1 MDEHGMEN
9 EHSECRVS
17 KKPHMFTQFVLESVR
32 QQHVKNL
39 ESKMLSS
46 NTEYLPTKCR
56 VTKPPPP
63 KPAANPLQ
71 FIKVAPP
78 PLFQK
83 AKEQIQKVEKIKK
96 ERREVQDETEDWQAN
111 LDNWK
116 SSRRKL
122 QEHIIERVVEVKK
135 FEHQDSGRSRRRSKT
150 FNEILEER
158 GKSKYSIP
166 IYLDEANDWNDFG
179 ISDSRSDKSQDSRS
193 SERNTSTVDQ
203 YSSDDSSSR
212 KDSSSAAEYVSN
224 ASKSDSGYNNN
235 NYQSISQTQLDS
247 KERYDNNTSKIG
259 QYTYEGAIEGYRS
272 RIKSRID
279 DSILNKISEM
289 PKRNSE
295 IISVVPKGEIVKR
308 KELFDRQHT
317 DEENIP
323 KTTARVLQ
331 EFENSVS
338 IKQRLKSLEKCS
350 DQTVKY
356 VDNINI
362 KPKVKQISQL
372 FDKPCTENIRN
383 DYNNEVTMN
392 NNDHYMQ
399 RREKVNINIVPWR
412 DRVSSSENSDIY
424 MYPDKSDL
432 KEVESQSDDKSSDTF
447 YSGLEDTNYPPSVSS
462 TDYMALSS
470 DREDSGIHTADVSC
484 SVSQADD
491 TAEEVESNTNSHET
505 VNDDF
510 QPGKKYYKDM
520 EDNNNLYEDHVL
532 KLTEENVNNQSNI
545 DLLDG
550 TNSQYEPST
559 ISSISKD
566 SMFDSPDPQSQRIE
580 ENALEEVD
588 SIILSS
594 TGAEEF
600 SEKEVEIKNE
610 ESHQLEHLPDV
621 KEENTKTIDIRCTEN
636 QLLDNIDYLNMV
648 DPLSPITNEEYV
660 FDPNFPLLPTKMVEP
675 PKEKPPPPPVLD
687 DEKPQDLNIKRMN
700 STKRIKKEITLKR
713 SSFLGLNDPSDT
725 ERDLLEGISIAVS
738 EEEQSKVEEI
748 LAKQLY
754 ERKISDYGS
763 AESQDSGLDI
773 DNSVIS
779 KTSTDASDN
788 SVELLD
794 IPKSQVS
801 AIEEDEITK
810 QEREIIEMVEKAEN
824 FRDFDKKSEERAPEK
839 VQKPPIPSVRTIPS
853 TTYVPKAADASYYD
867 KKPDYLDDQDSEVL
881 KVEQE
886 LQQLEQEELKR
897 KRDNLLFRQ
906 ACSRVFAKNKRYS
919 LENIFDNTTTAL
931 ECRKSMPELQCLKI
945 EKEPPIKTNNT
956 FRSIHD
962 VDLKFRKSVPNIPGY
977 LYTNYTHPA
986 ISDFQTVE
994 TYENISQPKFQ
1005 HDIHRSAFE
1014 VPVRK
1019 PILPYDPAGV
1029 PKYHNTNKF
1038 PQTGQPSS
1046 FHYKPTSFIPTN
1058 GEPPPLKARYRNTNS
1073 NAWRKARPNIETR
1086 SYDQHWLYQE
1096 AELRRLQDQKN
1107 FNSWQY
1113 KQISEPS
1120 VPNIS
1125 NRGPILPSNASS
1137 KSSIRKLTSVNND
1150 IQPYAEH
1157 QNMGPPLPV
1166 NQPRPVAV
1174 EEGPNRILSV
1184 SGKKKCSF
1192 CGNELGRGAAMIIE
1206 TLCLFYHMEC
1216 FKCCVCHVQLGNGLN
1231 GTDVR
1236 VRNQKLHCHN
1246 CYSSDDGVKFS
1257 CV

>member
-9 EHSECRVS
+9 EHSEFRI
-17 KKPHMFTQFVLESVR
+17 
-32 QQHVKNL
+32 
-39 ESKMLSS
+39 SS

-63 KPAANPLQ
+63 KPATNPLQ

-135 FEHQDSGRSRRRSKT
+135 FEQEDNGRSRRRSKT

-166 IYLDEANDWNDFG
+166 IYLDEANDWSDLG
-179 ISDSRSDKSQDSRS
+179 ISDSRSDRSQDSGS
-193 SERNTSTVDQ
+193 SERNTLTVDQ

-212 KDSSSAAEYVSN
+212 KDSSAEYISN
-224 ASKSDSGYNNN
+224 ASKSDVAYNNN
-235 NYQSISQTQLDS
+235 NNHQPTSNKQLDS
-247 KERYDNNTSKIG
+247 KDAQDNNNASKIG

-279 DSILNKISEM
+279 DTILNRISEM
-289 PKRNSE
+289 PRRTSE
-295 IISVVPKGEIVKR
+295 VISVVPKGEIVKR
-308 KELFDRQHT
+308 KELFDRPQT
-317 DEENIP
+317 ADDQNVP

-372 FDKPCTENIRN
+372 FDKPCTETIRN
-383 DYNNEVTMN
+383 DFNNDIPMN
-392 NNDHYMQ
+392 NNQEYTE
-399 RREKVNINIVPWR
+399 RREKININIVPWR
-412 DRVSSSENSDIY
+412 ERMSSSETSDIFLY
-424 MYPDKSDL
+424 SDKNDL

-447 YSGLEDTNYPPSVSS
+447 YSGLEDNNYPPSVSS

-510 QPGKKYYKDM
+510 HPRQKYYKDM
-520 EDNNNLYEDHVL
+520 EDNNNIYDDHVL

-566 SMFDSPDPQSQRIE
+566 SVFSSPDPQSRRIE
-580 ENALEEVD
+580 ESTLGDVD
-588 SIILSS
+588 SINLSS
-594 TGAEEF
+594 NETDEH
-600 SEKEVEIKNE
+600 SEKEVPIINETSQVLLELPEVKNE
-610 ESHQLEHLPDV
+610 IP
-621 KEENTKTIDIRCTEN
+621 KIIDITPAEN
-636 QLLDNIDYLNMV
+636 QRLDNIDYLNIV
-648 DPLSPITNEEYV
+648 DTLTSPMGNEEFV

-675 PKEKPPPPPVLD
+675 PKVKPPPPPVLD

-713 SSFLGLNDPSDT
+713 SSFLGLNEPSDA
-725 ERDLLEGISIAVS
+725 ERDPLEGISIAVS
-738 EEEQSKVEEI
+738 EREQSKVEEI

-754 ERKISDYGS
+754 ESKISDYVG
-763 AESQDSGLDI
+763 AESQNSGLDI

-779 KTSTDASDN
+779 KSSNEALDK
-788 SVELLD
+788 SVEILATSSSK
-794 IPKSQVS
+794 KSPV
-801 AIEEDEITK
+801 EEDEITK
-810 QEREIIEMVEKAEN
+810 REREIIEMVEKAEK
-824 FRDFDKKSEERAPEK
+824 FRVTDVKPEEKAPEK
-839 VQKPPIPSVRTIPS
+839 VQKPPIPLTRTVPS
-853 TTYVPKAADASYYD
+853 TMYVQKPADASYYD

-881 KVEQE
+881 KVEKE

-906 ACSRVFAKNKRYS
+906 NCSRVFAKNKRYS
-919 LENIFDNTTTAL
+919 LENIFDSPSSAL
-931 ECRKSMPELQCLKI
+931 ECRKSMPELQCLKV
-945 EKEPPIKTNNT
+945 EKEHPNKPSDL

-962 VDLKFRKSVPNIPGY
+962 VDLKFRKSVPNLPGY
-977 LYTNYTHPA
+977 LYNHA
-986 ISDFQTVE
+986 IRNDFQTIE
-994 TYENISQPKFQ
+994 KYEKTSMPKFQ
-1005 HDIHRSAFE
+1005 HDVHRSAFE
-1014 VPVRK
+1014 VPARK
-1019 PILPYDPAGV
+1019 PILPYPTGGLQ
-1029 PKYHNTNKF
+1029 HHTTNKF
-1038 PQTGQPSS
+1038 LQQGEQSACHHKPQMFTPS
-1046 FHYKPTSFIPTN
+1046 N
-1058 GEPPPLKARYRNTNS
+1058 GELPPLKTHNRNVVG
-1073 NAWRKARPNIETR
+1073 NAWPKPRHNVETR

-1107 FNSWQY
+1107 YNNWHY
-1113 KQISEPS
+1113 KQIADPS
-1120 VPNIS
+1120 VPNLI
-1125 NRGPILPSNASS
+1125 NRGPIPPSHASS
-1137 KSSIRKLTSVNND
+1137 KSSIRKLTSVNNE
-1150 IQPYAEH
+1150 IQPYMEL
-1157 QNMGPPLPV
+1157 QNIGPSLPV
-1166 NQPRPVAV
+1166 TQPRSMAS
-1174 EEGPNRILSV
+1174 EEGTNRILSV

>member
-867 KKPDYLDDQDSEVL
+867 K
-881 KVEQE
+881 
-886 LQQLEQEELKR
+886 
-897 KRDNLLFRQ
+897 
-906 ACSRVFAKNKRYS
+906 
-919 LENIFDNTTTAL
+919 
-931 ECRKSMPELQCLKI
+931 
-945 EKEPPIKTNNT
+945 
-956 FRSIHD
+956 
-962 VDLKFRKSVPNIPGY
+962 
-977 LYTNYTHPA
+977 
-986 ISDFQTVE
+986 
-994 TYENISQPKFQ
+994 
-1005 HDIHRSAFE
+1005 
-1014 VPVRK
+1014 
-1019 PILPYDPAGV
+1019 
-1029 PKYHNTNKF
+1029 
-1038 PQTGQPSS
+1038 
-1046 FHYKPTSFIPTN
+1046 
-1058 GEPPPLKARYRNTNS
+1058 
-1073 NAWRKARPNIETR
+1073 
-1086 SYDQHWLYQE
+1086 E